1 MRVGCGLL
9 CCVVVR
15 LVCFGLLLLLCHCAD
30 GSACSRS
37 LRTAH
42 FAVSVHRLEQV
53 SQGCLCRVGA
63 IILVGAAS
71 VGGLVAPLVTS
82 LSHSHTLTAVTDV
95 SKDAAATKL
104 QACYRGSRV
113 RFTVLVLLMT
123 QEQSSIQ
130 CDSLFPPPSCH
141 RLEQH

>member
-1 MRVGCGLL
+1 MLL
-9 CCVVVR
+9 SALSV
-15 LVCFGLLLLLCHCAD
+15 FGLLCHCAD

-42 FAVSVHRLEQV
+42 FVVSVHRLEQV
-53 SQGCLCRVGA
+53 SHGCLCRVDA

-113 RFTVLVLLMT
+113 RFTVLVLLIT
-123 QEQSSIQ
+123 QEQSRTEQSIQ